1 MTGDAFVLGFQV
13 THMLIGSTTLLVFSP
28 RNGFFRG
35 FRKVALNSLLIIISL
50 FSTSN
55 PAFSQ
60 SKKELE
66 RKKAQLHKDIE
77 YTNQLLKQTR
87 KNKSTSLNQLVTLN
101 KKINYRTELIQTI
114 NGELTA
120 VEGEISNVSGTIDSL
135 NRRLNVLKVQYAEML
150 VAAYKSQGS
159 MSQLTYI
166 FAADDVQQ
174 AFKRIKYLQRLS
186 AYRMHQRELIV
197 STQESLSGKKRK
209 LQEEREDKTQLLVSK
224 EKEKKELDQEK
235 RQQVVM
241 LNKLSSKEKK
251 LRAELKKKQS
261 QEHQLSARIEE
272 IIRRE
277 IELARAQTRKQSG
290 SSATASTSK
299 NIPSKTEKASTPY
312 VLSNTPETIRLSNDF
327 ESNRGR
333 LPWPVE
339 KGIISGSFGK
349 HKHPVYRDVTVN
361 NNGVNIASA
370 AGAKARAVFE
380 GKVTRVL
387 MVVDKYAV
395 LIQHGE
401 YFTLYSNLESVSVKA
416 GDRVSTKQVIGTVM
430 ESDSDGKSEV
440 HLEIWKG
447 SVKMNPEAWL
457 AAR

>member
-1 MTGDAFVLGFQV
+1 MNIQSSISTAFSGSNDGFYRFRS
-13 THMLIGSTTLLVFSP
+13 LIFG
-28 RNGFFRG
+28 
-35 FRKVALNSLLIIISL
+35 SLLAIISL
-50 FSTSN
+50 FSAIN
-55 PAFSQ
+55 PVFSQ

-101 KKINYRTELIQTI
+101 KKINYRAELIQTI
-114 NGELTA
+114 NGELHT
-120 VEGEISNVSGTIDSL
+120 VEGEISIVSGTIDSL
-135 NRRLNVLKVQYAEML
+135 NRRLNYLKAQYAEML
-150 VAAYKSQGS
+150 VSAYKNQGS
-159 MSQLTYI
+159 MSQLSYI
-166 FAADDVQQ
+166 FAAEDVQQ

-186 AYRMHQRELIV
+186 AYRMRQRELII
-197 STQESLSGKKRK
+197 STQETLTGKKRK
-209 LQEEREDKTQLLVSK
+209 LQEEREDKTELLVSK
-224 EKEKKELDQEK
+224 EKEKQELDKEK

-261 QEHQLSARIEE
+261 QEQQLSARIED

-299 NIPSKTEKASTPY
+299 NIPAKTEKASTPY

-349 HKHPVYRDVTVN
+349 HTHPVYRDVTVN
-361 NNGVNIASA
+361 NNGVNITSS
-370 AGAKARAVFE
+370 AGAKARAIFE

-430 ESDSDGKSEV
+430 ESDNDGKSEV

-447 SVKMNPEAWL
+447 SVKMNPESWL

>member
-1 MTGDAFVLGFQV
+1 MIIQSSISTAFSGSNDGFYRFRS
-13 THMLIGSTTLLVFSP
+13 LIFG
-28 RNGFFRG
+28 
-35 FRKVALNSLLIIISL
+35 SLLAIISL
-50 FSTSN
+50 FSAIN
-55 PAFSQ
+55 PVFSQ

-101 KKINYRTELIQTI
+101 KKINYRAELIQTI
-114 NGELTA
+114 NGELHT
-120 VEGEISNVSGTIDSL
+120 VEGEISIVSGTIDSL
-135 NRRLNVLKVQYAEML
+135 NRRLNYLKAQYAEML
-150 VAAYKSQGS
+150 VSAYKNQGS
-159 MSQLTYI
+159 MSQLSYI
-166 FAADDVQQ
+166 FAAEDVQQ

-186 AYRMHQRELIV
+186 AYRMRQRELII
-197 STQESLSGKKRK
+197 STQETLTGKKRK
-209 LQEEREDKTQLLVSK
+209 LQEEREDKTELLVSK
-224 EKEKKELDQEK
+224 EKEKQELDKEK

-261 QEHQLSARIEE
+261 QEQQLSARIEE

-290 SSATASTSK
+290 SSASASTSK
-299 NIPSKTEKASTPY
+299 NIPAKTEKASTPY

-349 HKHPVYRDVTVN
+349 HTHPVYRDVTVN
-361 NNGVNIASA
+361 NNGVNITSS
-370 AGAKARAVFE
+370 AGAKARAIFD

-430 ESDSDGKSEV
+430 ESDNDGKSEV

-447 SVKMNPEAWL
+447 SVKMNPEVWL

>member
-1 MTGDAFVLGFQV
+1 M
-13 THMLIGSTTLLVFSP
+13 
-28 RNGFFRG
+28 
-35 FRKVALNSLLIIISL
+35 SL
-50 FSTSN
+50 FSSEKRILSIWN
-55 PAFSQ
+55 RPNGLLLRVFLIVISVFLASIPAFSQ

-77 YTNQLLKQTR
+77 HTNQLLKQTR

-101 KKINYRTELIQTI
+101 KKINYRKELIQTI
-114 NGELTA
+114 NVEIDA
-120 VEGEISNVSGTIDSL
+120 VEGEISTVSVTIDSL
-135 NRRLNVLKVQYAEML
+135 NRRLTALKAQYAEML
-150 VAAYKSQGS
+150 VSAYKNQGS
-159 MSQLTYI
+159 MTQLSYI
-166 FAADDVQQ
+166 FAAEDMQQ
-174 AFKRIKYLQRLS
+174 AFKRIKYLQSLS
-186 AYRMHQRELIV
+186 AYRVRQRELIV
-197 STQESLSGKKRK
+197 ATQETLTGKKRK
-209 LQEEREDKTQLLVSK
+209 LQEEREDKTELLANK
-224 EKEKKELDQEK
+224 EKEKKELDKEK
-235 RQQVVM
+235 REQVVM

-251 LRAELKKKQS
+251 LRADLKKKQS
-261 QEHQLSARIEE
+261 QEQQLSARIEE

-277 IELARAQTRKQSG
+277 IELARAQSRKQSG

-299 NIPSKTEKASTPY
+299 NIPSKTEKSSTPY
-312 VLSNTPETIRLSNDF
+312 VLSNTPEAIRLSNDF

-349 HKHPVYRDVTVN
+349 HTHPVYRDVTVN
-361 NNGVNIASA
+361 NNGVNIASS

-416 GDRVSTKQVIGTVM
+416 GDHVSTKQIIGTIM
-430 ESDSDGKSEV
+430 EGETEGKSEV